1 MTVSRVARYVKM
13 TAQPGHGEALG
24 TLMVAIA
31 EGLGGTDGCELYLVN
46 RAVDAPDEIWVT
58 EVWSS
63 QAAVDASL
71 EVLQSESGRV
81 RLAEV
86 MALLA
91 SPPQRTDLQ
100 PLGGVAPGERRRPG
114 PARSA

>member
-1 MTVSRVARYVKM
+1 VTTVSRVARYVKM
-13 TAQPGHGEALG
+13 TARPGQGDALA
-24 TLMVAIA
+24 TLMVAVA
-31 EGLGGTDGCELYLVN
+31 EGLAGTDGCELYLVN

-71 EVLQSESGRV
+71 QALQSESGRA

-91 SPPQRTDLQ
+91 SSPQRTDLQ
-100 PLGGVAPGERRRPG
+100 PQGGVGPGG
-114 PARSA
+114 

>member
-1 MTVSRVARYVKM
+1 VSRVARYVRM
-13 TAQPGHGEALG
+13 TAQPGRGEALA

-31 EGLGGTDGCELYLVN
+31 EGLAGADGCELYLVN
-46 RAVDAPDEIWVT
+46 RAVDDPDEIWVT

-63 QAAVDASL
+63 QKAVDASL
-71 EVLQSESGRV
+71 QALQSDSGRA

-100 PLGGVAPGERRRPG
+100 PLGGVGLG
-114 PARSA
+114 G